1 MTEITKKEFDELY
14 GDVEVEFSSYYKYTF
29 NYRGQTD
36 DFKTVSISFGG
47 CADDIYK
54 QEVEAGEKVKVKD
67 IEGTYA
73 TVYENDDCENVV
85 HSYYEGY

>member
-1 MTEITKKEFDELY
+1 MEITRKEFNELY
-14 GDVEVEFSSYYKYTF
+14 GNVEVVFNSYYKYTF
-29 NYRGQTD
+29 EFRGQTD

-54 QEVEAGEKVKVKD
+54 EQIEAGEKVKVKD

-73 TVYENDDCENVV
+73 TVYEDDDCLNVV
-85 HSYYEGY
+85 HSYTDF